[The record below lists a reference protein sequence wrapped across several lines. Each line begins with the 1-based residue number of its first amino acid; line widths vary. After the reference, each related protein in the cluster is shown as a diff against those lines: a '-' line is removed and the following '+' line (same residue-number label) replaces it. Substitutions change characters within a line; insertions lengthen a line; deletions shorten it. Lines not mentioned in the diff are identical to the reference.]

1 MRLLEYI
8 WAYLCHVCEGEV
20 KILFPVR
27 IDKTT
32 VLEKPNYIGRHC
44 VLIGTKVGRYTYF
57 GNDCEFYYSK
67 IGRFCGIANDVKLV
81 RGQHPT
87 NTHVSISPL
96 FYQSITCFGNG
107 FVSQNIF
114 QLNKKCSM
122 GGLCNI
128 GNDVW
133 IGSHVRIM
141 EGVTIGNGAIIGAGA
156 VVTKDVPPYSICV
169 GVPAKVIKYRFT
181 EYQISLLQRTEWWNW
196 DDNKLRQ
203 MAQIF
208 SNIELFIS
216 TLIKE

>member
-1 MRLLEYI
+1 
-8 WAYLCHVCEGEV
+8 
-20 KILFPVR
+20 
-27 IDKTT
+27 
-32 VLEKPNYIGRHC
+32 
-44 VLIGTKVGRYTYF
+44 
-57 GNDCEFYYSK
+57 
-67 IGRFCGIANDVKLV
+67 
-81 RGQHPT
+81 
-87 NTHVSISPL
+87 
-96 FYQSITCFGNG
+96 
-107 FVSQNIF
+107 
-114 QLNKKCSM
+114 M
-122 GGLCNI
+122 GGLCNNL

-133 IGSHVRIM
+133 NWQPC
-141 EGVTIGNGAIIGAGA
+141 GVSWKEYTIGNGAIIGAGA